1 MSDKELSRLILSLNA
16 KQRKIF
22 NIVQDWIRKKLNM
35 KISNNRV
42 NPLRLAITGGV
53 AVGKCHLGKSIS
65 SYLIK
70 TFSFHSDK
78 PKILSLAA
86 ASLAVIN
93 SDVTIFNTDLSINPN
108 TPSVF
113 GKSSRYSKIKIAM

>member
-1 MSDKELSRLILSLNA
+1 MSDEELSGLILILNA

-22 NIVQDWIRKKLNM
+22 NIVHDWSRKKLKM
-35 KISNNRV
+35 KISNSRV
-42 NPLRLAITGGV
+42 NPLRLAITGGI
-53 AVGKCHLGKSIS
+53 AVGKCHLAKSIS

-70 TFSFHSDK
+70 TFPFHSDK
-78 PKILSLAA
+78 PNILSLAA

-93 SDVTIFNTDLSINPN
+93 SDVTIFNTDLSTNPN

-113 GKSSRYSKIKIAM
+113 GKSS

>member
-1 MSDKELSRLILSLNA
+1 MSDEELSRLILNLNS

-22 NIVQDWIRKKLNM
+22 NIVRDWSRKKLKM
-35 KISNNRV
+35 KISNSRV

-53 AVGKCHLGKSIS
+53 AIGKCHLAKSVS
-65 SYLIK
+65 LYLIK

-78 PKILSLAA
+78 PNILSLAA

-93 SDVTIFNTDLSINPN
+93 SDVTIFNTDLSITPN

-113 GKSSRYSKIKIAM
+113 GKSS

>member
-1 MSDKELSRLILSLNA
+1 MSDEELSRLILSLNA

-22 NIVQDWIRKKLNM
+22 NIVHDWSRRKLKM
-35 KISNNRV
+35 KISNSRV

-53 AVGKCHLGKSIS
+53 AVGKCHLTKPIS

-78 PKILSLAA
+78 PNILSLAA

-93 SDVTIFNTDLSINPN
+93 SDVTIFNTDLSTNPN

-113 GKSSRYSKIKIAM
+113 GKSS